1 MAADTGTAT
10 ETAQPPQTGLRPV
23 RVLGALL
30 VNLIPV
36 VGVLFWGWSAAA
48 LMLLYWLENV
58 VIGAFNV
65 LRMVA
70 SGLASG
76 PAGIAAILFIVPFF
90 TFHYGMF
97 CLVHGMFV
105 WTLFGQGLP
114 QLEGVGGP
122 FDISALVSQVLAAT
136 PGLRAGFISI
146 VIWQALMF
154 LVFFIGRGEYKRTDP
169 MSQMAAPYGRIVV
182 LHITIIAGAFIVL
195 ALGQPLFAL
204 LILTLLKTAF
214 DVFGAQWEKQNNSK
228 AAEAWAKG
236 RAQLAEA
243 LRKKSAPRPPE

>member
-1 MAADTGTAT
+1 
-10 ETAQPPQTGLRPV
+10 
-23 RVLGALL
+23 
-30 VNLIPV
+30 
-36 VGVLFWGWSAAA
+36 
-48 LMLLYWLENV
+48 V

-65 LRMVA
+65 LRIVA

-76 PAGIAAILFIVPFF
+76 PAGIAASLFVVPFF

-97 CLVHGMFV
+97 CLVHGVFV
-105 WTLFGQGLP
+105 WTLFGQGLV
-114 QLEGVGGP
+114 QLAHINGP

-169 MSQMAAPYGRIVV
+169 MSQMAAPYARIVV
-182 LHITIIAGAFIVL
+182 LHITIIAGAFVVL
-195 ALGQPLFAL
+195 ALGQPLFAV
-204 LILTLLKTAF
+204 LILALLKTAF

-228 AAEAWAKG
+228 TAAAWAKG

-243 LRKKSAPRPPE
+243 LRKKSAPPRPE